1 MTGAIRIEEFG
12 DPNVLQWVEVDL
24 GNPGPGEA
32 RVAHHAVGLNFIDTY
47 RRSGLY
53 PIALPSGLGTE
64 ASGVVVSVGEGVD
77 YLAPGDRVAY
87 ATGPQGSYSEERV
100 MPAKWLIKL
109 PEDISSDVGAAMM
122 LKGLTSWY
130 LLRQTYRVQPDVGHE
145 TFRTVGKHDRVT
157 R

>member
-12 DPNVLQWVEVDL
+12 DPDVLQWDEVDL

-32 RVAHHAVGLNFIDTY
+32 RVAHHAVGLNFFDTY

-109 PEDISSDVGAAMM
+109 PEDISSDVG
-122 LKGLTSWY
+122 
-130 LLRQTYRVQPDVGHE
+130 LR
-145 TFRTVGKHDRVT
+145 
-157 R
+157 